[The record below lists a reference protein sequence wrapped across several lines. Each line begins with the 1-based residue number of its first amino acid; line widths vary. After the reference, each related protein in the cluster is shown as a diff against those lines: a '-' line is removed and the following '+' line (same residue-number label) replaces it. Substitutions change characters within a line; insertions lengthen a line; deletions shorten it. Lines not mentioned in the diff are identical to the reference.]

1 MSEPIEDIQLPPR
14 NDQDRDKADRE
25 LAIQGCVIMLKS
37 ATDSMAVVMRDR
49 GDIPLAFVVGVLVG
63 NDKGTTVIMS
73 KIEAET
79 GAALY
84 TADIMHTTLALES
97 TGLAPE
103 EALTLAVTGRAKS
116 SLVMAPEEATDVR
129 H

>member
-1 MSEPIEDIQLPPR
+1 MSEPIEDIQLPPPT
-14 NDQDRDKADRE
+14 DQDRDKADRE

-63 NDKGTTVIMS
+63 NDQGNTVIMS
-73 KIEAET
+73 KIEAEP

-84 TADIMHTTLALES
+84 TSDIMHTTLALES